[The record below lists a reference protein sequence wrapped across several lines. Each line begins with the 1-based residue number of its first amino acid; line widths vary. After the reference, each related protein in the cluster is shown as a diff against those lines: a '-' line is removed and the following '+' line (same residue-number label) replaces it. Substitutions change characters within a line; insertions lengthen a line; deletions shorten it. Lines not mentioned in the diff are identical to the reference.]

1 MANPTW
7 FDYEFYMEMCIRDRL
22 YSYLEI
28 TLISRC
34 IKMQIGSCVP
44 CFLDRVGNS
53 ESKNR
58 GTMLD
63 KMLGRMCN
71 VY

>member
-1 MANPTW
+1 
-7 FDYEFYMEMCIRDRL
+7 
-22 YSYLEI
+22 
-28 TLISRC
+28 
-34 IKMQIGSCVP
+34 MQIGSCVP

>member
-1 MANPTW
+1 
-7 FDYEFYMEMCIRDRL
+7 
-22 YSYLEI
+22 
-28 TLISRC
+28 
-34 IKMQIGSCVP
+34 MQIGSCVP
-44 CFLDRVGNS
+44 YFLDRDGNS